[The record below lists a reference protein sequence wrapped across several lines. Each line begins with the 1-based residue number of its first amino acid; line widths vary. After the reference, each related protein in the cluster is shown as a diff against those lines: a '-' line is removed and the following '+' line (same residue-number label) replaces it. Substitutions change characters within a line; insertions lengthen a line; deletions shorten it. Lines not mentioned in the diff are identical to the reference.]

1 MDVVK
6 DAVNEGVIGELFP
19 LFGST
24 CGVGTNVASGQKMG
38 ADWAKRLKDSGVTA
52 AILTST

>member
-1 MDVVK
+1 MDVMK
-6 DAVNEGVIGELFP
+6 DAVAEGVVGELFP